1 MHDGEVSEG
10 VVYLR
15 YENIPHISTKTLF
28 FIGPEIVA
36 TRY

>member
-1 MHDGEVSEG
+1 MYDGEVSEG

-15 YENIPHISTKTLF
+15 YENIPRIGTKSLF